1 MGQVLI
7 RNVPDTTIAI
17 FKERAKRKGHSLEK
31 EIRDLIEA
39 NRPYTSE
46 ERVMMSQH
54 FRSLAKGASLQLTAD
69 EIREGL
75 E

>member
-7 RNVPDTTIAI
+7 RNVPDATIAV
-17 FKERAKRKGHSLEK
+17 FRERAKRKGHSLEK

-39 NRPYTSE
+39 NRPFTPE
-46 ERVMMSQH
+46 ERVMMSRH
-54 FRSLAKGASLQLTAD
+54 FRSLANGVSQQLTLD

>member
-7 RNVPDTTIAI
+7 RNVPDATIAI

-31 EIRDLIEA
+31 EIRDLMEA
-39 NRPYTSE
+39 NRPYTPE
-46 ERVMMSQH
+46 ERVLMSRH
-54 FRSLAKGASLQLTAD
+54 IRALAKGASQPLTMD
-69 EIREGL
+69 EVREGL